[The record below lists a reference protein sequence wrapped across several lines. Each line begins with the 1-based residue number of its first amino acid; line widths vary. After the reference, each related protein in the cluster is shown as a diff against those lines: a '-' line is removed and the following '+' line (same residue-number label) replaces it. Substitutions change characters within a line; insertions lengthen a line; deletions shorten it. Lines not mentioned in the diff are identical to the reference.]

1 MHLPVLGELV
11 IVLAAAIAILYVC
24 HRLRIPPV
32 TGFLLTGIVIGPS
45 GLGLIRNARN
55 IDVLAEVGVVML
67 LEEFAEIIADAVAQY
82 RQNKNVLPVIVEVP
96 SKRGTRHPDV
106 VGYYRQFSR
115 EFLGF
120 DIVI

>member
-1 MHLPVLGELV
+1 MSTSSIQNLQVAVIGDLELV
-11 IVLAAAIAILYVC
+11 SALRLAGVRKTHAIQSERHAAED
-24 HRLRIPPV
+24 
-32 TGFLLTGIVIGPS
+32 
-45 GLGLIRNARN
+45 IRAALQEYMS
-55 IDVLAEVGVVML
+55 DPEVGVVML
-67 LEEFAEIIADAVAQY
+67 LEEFAEMASDTVSLY
-82 RQNKNVLPVIVEVP
+82 RQSKNVLPVIVEVP

>member
-1 MHLPVLGELV
+1 MSTSSIQNLQVAVIGDLELV
-11 IVLAAAIAILYVC
+11 SALRLAGVRKTRAIQSERHAAD
-24 HRLRIPPV
+24 
-32 TGFLLTGIVIGPS
+32 
-45 GLGLIRNARN
+45 
-55 IDVLAEVGVVML
+55 DVRAALQEYMSDPEVGVVML
-67 LEEFAEIIADAVAQY
+67 LEEFAELASDTVLKY
-82 RQNKNVLPVIVEVP
+82 RQGKSVLPVIVEVP

>member
-1 MHLPVLGELV
+1 MSTTSIRDMQVAVIGDVELV
-11 IVLAAAIAILYVC
+11 SALRLAGVRKTRAIQEERHAAEEITKALQEYMND
-24 HRLRIPPV
+24 P
-32 TGFLLTGIVIGPS
+32 
-45 GLGLIRNARN
+45 
-55 IDVLAEVGVVML
+55 EVGVVML